1 MCKNL
6 LEKHYFCTK
15 FKPIKTT
22 MKNFIIYLTI
32 FLSSYSFSATNNPN
46 SIYGYWLNNDSEILL
61 IQLDNSF
68 KRSNKFSVLAE
79 GNLEFIDNKILVY
92 RSDTSEEY
100 ILEYHLGKETLVV
113 MKPNSSEAWLF
124 SRIGN

>member
-1 MCKNL
+1 
-6 LEKHYFCTK
+6 
-15 FKPIKTT
+15 
-22 MKNFIIYLTI
+22 MKNYIIYLTI

>member
-6 LEKHYFCTK
+6 LEKRYFCTK

-22 MKNFIIYLTI
+22 MKNYIIYLTI